1 MSNKERITITI
12 DPETLARVDR
22 LAELRD
28 ISRSKLIETL
38 LDLGVEEAESTMDKL
53 ASPMIGPI
61 VQSVLDHPKLV
72 SMLAS
77 VIGEKLSPEEIAQWE
92 DMAPRVRAAR
102 GRLKDKRGR
111 RNDLESGGS
120 E

>member
-22 LAELRD
+22 IAELRD
-28 ISRSKLIETL
+28 ASRSKVIESL
-38 LDLGVEEAESTMDKL
+38 LDIGVEEAEATMKQI
-53 ASPMIGPI
+53 ASPVIGPI
-61 VQSVLDHPKLV
+61 VQSIMDHPKLV

-77 VIGEKLSPEEIAQWE
+77 VIGEKLDPDEIAQWE
-92 DMAPRVRAAR
+92 EMAPKVRAAR
-102 GRLKDKRGR
+102 GRLKDERGR
-111 RNDLESGGS
+111 RKDLESKGG